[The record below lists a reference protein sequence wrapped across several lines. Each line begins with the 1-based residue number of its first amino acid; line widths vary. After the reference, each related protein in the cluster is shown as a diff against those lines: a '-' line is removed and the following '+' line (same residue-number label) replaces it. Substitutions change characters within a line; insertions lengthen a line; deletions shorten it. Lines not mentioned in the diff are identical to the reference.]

1 MKKLRKKMS
10 DVFVVAAI
18 NLIVWLGIFSYMFS
32 LNVKLNRLEKEFK
45 EKE

>member
-18 NLIVWLGIFSYMFS
+18 NMIVWLGIFGYMVS
-32 LNVKLNRLEKEFK
+32 LNIKLNKLEKEIE

>member
-1 MKKLRKKMS
+1 MS

-18 NLIVWLGIFSYMFS
+18 NMIVWLGIFGYMVS
-32 LNVKLNRLEKEFK
+32 LNIKLNRLEKEIE

>member
-1 MKKLRKKMS
+1 MS

-18 NLIVWLGIFSYMFS
+18 NMIVWLGIFGYMVS
-32 LNVKLNRLEKEFK
+32 LNIKLNKLEKEIE

>member
-18 NLIVWLGIFSYMFS
+18 NMIVWLGIFGYMVS
-32 LNVKLNRLEKEFK
+32 LNIKLNRLEKEIE